1 MKYNSISVNIVTLD
15 NCKLQDDESTASRF
29 EEQDEGDVSQ
39 PLFDAM
45 SPASATSTVASTV
58 ESRFLNRDSG
68 LDASG
73 KARLIVDFLD
83 TAKKP
88 VTYKLGQ
95 KGQVIVHQVNP
106 RKFKSLESYEQEFF
120 GKVFNGDSEKG
131 RRFIDTFKSINA
143 HDTARANG
151 LLTTVIAAGVN
162 QRLLS
167 KLFGIGCNRFNT
179 IKEYGSKPRKTSYNP
194 NKVTT
199 EQLAMMQVCRDAIP
213 VDDEGFAC
221 NHRCQMQYIGDP
233 DMTSIEKIYQKY
245 YVVDTF
251 GVKGKRMALPT
262 FRKYWATFHSDLRFK
277 QLKEDECDTCIELN
291 LALTDANLSIKE
303 KERIRGLL
311 SMHRNVAKELRIG
324 MREAIKIYANNF
336 IGDNIDESGR
346 ESLNRS
352 VDRIPLFS
360 DESITETTEES
371 LAASKVWLM
380 CQDFAGNFPLPFY
393 GAERPGKDYYLSN
406 LATYVFVASD
416 LSRNRNNI
424 YIYDERGMGKD
435 GNAMCSLRLKLFLDS
450 INQTK
455 DQSCQRPKVLMI
467 ILDNCVGQNKSQVII
482 DFLIQINTNNRNFS
496 GKRDKFL
503 IRGTNP

>member
-1 MKYNSISVNIVTLD
+1 
-15 NCKLQDDESTASRF
+15 
-29 EEQDEGDVSQ
+29 
-39 PLFDAM
+39 M
-45 SPASATSTVASTV
+45 SPASAMSTLASTV
-58 ESRFLNRDSG
+58 ESRFLNRDSTHN
-68 LDASG
+68 ASL
-73 KARLIVDFLD
+73 AVDFLD

-88 VTYKLGQ
+88 VSYKLGQ
-95 KGQVIVHQVNP
+95 KGKVIVHQVNT
-106 RKFKSLESYEQEFF
+106 RKLKSLESYEQEFF

-179 IKEYGSKPRKTSYNP
+179 IKEYGSKPRKESYNP
-194 NKVTT
+194 NKVTP

-277 QLKEDECDTCIELN
+277 ILKEDECDTCIELK
-291 LALTDANLSIKE
+291 LALTDDKLSIQE
-303 KERIRGLL
+303 RERIRGLL
-311 SMHRNVAKELRIG
+311 SMHRSVAKDLRIG

-336 IGDNIDESGR
+336 IGDNVDESGR
-346 ESLNRS
+346 VSLNKS

-360 DESITETTEES
+360 DEPITESTEES
-371 LAASKVWLM
+371 LASSKVWLM

-455 DQSCQRPKVLMI
+455 DQSRQRPKVLMI

-482 DFLIQINTNNRNFS
+482 HRLIQINTNNSNFFYAELKS
-496 GKRDKFL
+496 L